1 MNTMDR
7 YRAAV
12 MSLAMSGCSAPDAEA
27 RDLGMC
33 ISAVLIASVV
43 DKIAPRGFQGRMVK
57 FCSTFGD
64 EAKAALSEYM
74 TIGDADTHAV
84 VLERSQERLAS
95 EKEGNHIKKYPAHP
109 VSSKLLADLDEAR
122 EPMSSEEEM
131 VVLQDLIIAIGLR
144 MDDLRV

>member
-1 MNTMDR
+1 M
-7 YRAAV
+7 
-12 MSLAMSGCSAPDAEA
+12 MSLAMSGCNAPDPEA

-33 ISAVLIASVV
+33 VSAALIASVA

-64 EAKAALSEYM
+64 EAKAALSEHM
-74 TIGDADTHAV
+74 TIGDSDTHAV

-95 EKEGNHIKKYPAHP
+95 EREDNHIKKYPEHP
-109 VSSKLLADLDEAR
+109 VSSQILANLDAAI
-122 EPMSSEEEM
+122 EPMSSEDAM
-131 VVLQDLIIAIGLR
+131 IVLQDLIVAIGLR